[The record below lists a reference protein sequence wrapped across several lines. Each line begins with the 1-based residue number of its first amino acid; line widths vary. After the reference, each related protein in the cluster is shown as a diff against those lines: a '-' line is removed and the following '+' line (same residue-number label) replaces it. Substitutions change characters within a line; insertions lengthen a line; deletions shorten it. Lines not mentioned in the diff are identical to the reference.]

1 MLWNR
6 PWQIPTINTGP
17 SREMAIVVGEVRL
30 TGNPRMNECCETE
43 LSQALAFGFFEALL
57 NSTDRD
63 AIARETARLKSYNNL
78 LNVVGY
84 EPDLYMDFVQE
95 TFDLLEQ
102 MAANVESADG
112 VEKLVAHFNDDGI
125 SSSIITHFRV
135 NTDPQPLSQARLV
148 G

>member
-1 MLWNR
+1 MLD
-6 PWQIPTINTGP
+6 
-17 SREMAIVVGEVRL
+17 
-30 TGNPRMNECCETE
+30 ECYETE

-63 AIARETARLKSYNNL
+63 AIARETARLRSYNNL

-84 EPDLYMDFVQE
+84 EPDLYLDFVQE
-95 TFDLLEQ
+95 TFDLLDQ
-102 MAANVESADG
+102 IAASSGSTDG
-112 VEKLVAHFNDDGI
+112 EEKLVTHFNDDGI

-135 NTDPQPLSQARLV
+135 NTDPHPLSQARLV